1 MLNVY
6 LFQILN
12 GLGLGMIYFLISVG
26 LTLIFGLLNF
36 VNFAHGAF
44 FLLGSYLCYT
54 TVTLTGNFW
63 LSLLL
68 APLAVGL
75 LAWLLERSLIRRIY
89 HLPHTFQILVTLG
102 IALIIQEVSIMLWG
116 PVGKSVP
123 TPELLRG
130 IVRLGHFAYP
140 QYRLFLIGFAALVA
154 VALWL
159 LLERTRF
166 GALVRAGSES
176 TETVSLLGTNIFRL
190 FSVTFALG
198 VALAGLAG
206 VLSAPLRGANPF
218 LGPEILGVAFVVVV
232 IGGMGSFGGA
242 LAAGLMVGVVQSL
255 MASLWPQGSS
265 LMIYAAMAVVILL
278 RPYGL
283 FGRA

>member
-1 MLNVY
+1 MLSLY
-6 LFQILN
+6 LLQIVN
-12 GLGLGMIYFLISVG
+12 GLGLGMIYFLIAVG
-26 LTLIFGLLNF
+26 LTIIFGLLNF

-54 TVTLTGNFW
+54 AVSLTGNFW
-63 LSLLL
+63 LALLI
-68 APLAVGL
+68 APLAVAA
-75 LAWLLERSLIRRIY
+75 LAWVVERLLIQRIY

-102 IALIIQEVSIMLWG
+102 IALIIQEASVIIWG
-116 PVGKSVP
+116 PVGKSVAV
-123 TPELLRG
+123 PEALRG
-130 IVRLGHFAYP
+130 VVVIGNFVYP
-140 QYRLFLIGFAALVA
+140 HYRIFLIAFSAVIA

-190 FSVTFALG
+190 FSMTFALG
-198 VALAGLAG
+198 VGLAGLAG
-206 VLSAPLRGANPF
+206 VLFAPLRGAQPF
-218 LGPEILGVAFVVVV
+218 VGPEILGVAFVVVV

-242 LAAGLMVGVVQSL
+242 LVGGLLVGVVQSV
-255 MASLWPQGSS
+255 MTTLWPQGAS
-265 LMIYAAMAVVILL
+265 LMIYGAMAAVILI

>member
-1 MLNVY
+1 MLSLY
-6 LFQILN
+6 LLQIVN
-12 GLGLGMIYFLISVG
+12 GLGLGMIYFLIAVG
-26 LTLIFGLLNF
+26 LTIIFGLLNF

-54 TVTLTGNFW
+54 AVSLTGNFW
-63 LSLLL
+63 LALLV
-68 APLAVGL
+68 APLVVAA
-75 LAWLLERSLIRRIY
+75 LAWVVERLLIQRIY

-102 IALIIQEVSIMLWG
+102 IALIIQEASVIIWG
-116 PVGKSVP
+116 PVGKSVAVP
-123 TPELLRG
+123 AALRG
-130 IVRLGHFAYP
+130 VVVIGNFVYP
-140 QYRLFLIGFAALVA
+140 HYRIFLIAFSALIALV
-154 VALWL
+154 LWL

-190 FSVTFALG
+190 FSMTFALG
-198 VALAGLAG
+198 VGLAG
-206 VLSAPLRGANPF
+206 VAGVLFAPLRGAQPF
-218 LGPEILGVAFVVVV
+218 VGPEILGVAFVVVV

-242 LAAGLMVGVVQSL
+242 LVGGLLVGVVQSV
-255 MASLWPQGSS
+255 MTTLWPQGAS
-265 LMIYAAMAVVILL
+265 LMIYGAMAAVILI

>member
-26 LTLIFGLLNF
+26 LTLIFGLLNV

-54 TVTLTGNFW
+54 TVTLTGSFW
-63 LSLLL
+63 LSLLI
-68 APLAVGL
+68 APLVVGM
-75 LAWLLERSLIRRIY
+75 LAWLLERVLIRRIY

-102 IALIIQEVSIMLWG
+102 IALIIQEASIMLWG
-116 PVGKSVP
+116 PAGKSVP

-130 IVRLGHFAYP
+130 IVRLGNFAYP

-154 VALWL
+154 IALWL

-176 TETVSLLGTNIFRL
+176 TETVSLLGVNIFRL
-190 FSVTFALG
+190 FSITFALG

-232 IGGMGSFGGA
+232 IGGMGSFAGA
-242 LAAGLMVGVVQSL
+242 LVAGLMVGVTQSV

>member
-1 MLNVY
+1 MLSLY
-6 LFQILN
+6 LLQIVN
-12 GLGLGMIYFLISVG
+12 GLGLGMIYFLIAVG
-26 LTLIFGLLNF
+26 LTIIFGLLNF

-54 TVTLTGNFW
+54 AVSLTGNFW
-63 LSLLL
+63 LALLV
-68 APLAVGL
+68 APLLVAA
-75 LAWLLERSLIRRIY
+75 LAWVVERLLIQRIY

-102 IALIIQEVSIMLWG
+102 IAMIIQEASVIIWG
-116 PVGKSVP
+116 PVGKSVAVP
-123 TPELLRG
+123 AALRG
-130 IVRLGHFAYP
+130 VVVIGNFVYP
-140 QYRLFLIGFAALVA
+140 HYRIFLIAFSALIALV
-154 VALWL
+154 LWL

-198 VALAGLAG
+198 VGLAG
-206 VLSAPLRGANPF
+206 VAGVLFAPLRGAQPF
-218 LGPEILGVAFVVVV
+218 VGPEILGVAFVVVV

-242 LAAGLMVGVVQSL
+242 LVGGLLVGVVQSV
-255 MASLWPQGSS
+255 MTTLWPQGAS
-265 LMIYAAMAVVILL
+265 LMIYGAMAAVILI

>member
-6 LFQILN
+6 LFQVLN

-68 APLAVGL
+68 APLVVGL
-75 LAWLLERSLIRRIY
+75 LAWILERSLIRRIY

-123 TPELLRG
+123 TPDLLHG
-130 IVRLGHFAYP
+130 IVRLGNFAYP

-190 FSVTFALG
+190 FSITFALG

-242 LAAGLMVGVVQSL
+242 LAAGLIVGMVQSL

>member
-1 MLNVY
+1 MLSLY
-6 LFQILN
+6 LLQIVN
-12 GLGLGMIYFLISVG
+12 GLGLGMIYFLIAVG
-26 LTLIFGLLNF
+26 LTIIFGLLNF

-54 TVTLTGNFW
+54 AVSLTGNFW
-63 LSLLL
+63 LALLV
-68 APLAVGL
+68 APLLVAA
-75 LAWLLERSLIRRIY
+75 LAWVVERLLIQRIY

-102 IALIIQEVSIMLWG
+102 IALIIQEASVIIWG
-116 PVGKSVP
+116 PVGKSVAVP
-123 TPELLRG
+123 AALRG
-130 IVRLGHFAYP
+130 VVVIGNFVYP
-140 QYRLFLIGFAALVA
+140 HYRIFLIAFSALIALV
-154 VALWL
+154 LWL

-198 VALAGLAG
+198 VGLAG
-206 VLSAPLRGANPF
+206 VAGVLFAPLRGAQPF
-218 LGPEILGVAFVVVV
+218 VGPEILGVAFVVVV

-242 LAAGLMVGVVQSL
+242 LVGGLLVGVVQSV
-255 MASLWPQGSS
+255 MTTLWPQGAS
-265 LMIYAAMAVVILL
+265 LMIYGAMAAVILI

>member
-1 MLNVY
+1 MLSLY
-6 LFQILN
+6 LLQIVN
-12 GLGLGMIYFLISVG
+12 GLGLGMIYFLIAVG
-26 LTLIFGLLNF
+26 LTIIFGLLNF

-54 TVTLTGNFW
+54 AVSLTGNFW
-63 LSLLL
+63 LALLI
-68 APLAVGL
+68 APLAVAA
-75 LAWLLERSLIRRIY
+75 LAWVVERLLIQRIY

-102 IALIIQEVSIMLWG
+102 IALIIQEASVIIWG
-116 PVGKSVP
+116 PVGKSVAV
-123 TPELLRG
+123 PEALRG
-130 IVRLGHFAYP
+130 VVVIGNFVYP
-140 QYRLFLIGFAALVA
+140 HYRIFLIAFSAVIA

-190 FSVTFALG
+190 FSMTFALG
-198 VALAGLAG
+198 VGLAG
-206 VLSAPLRGANPF
+206 MAGVLFAPLRGAQPF
-218 LGPEILGVAFVVVV
+218 VGPEILGVAFVVVV

-242 LAAGLMVGVVQSL
+242 LVGGLLVGVVQSV
-255 MASLWPQGSS
+255 MTTLWPQGAS
-265 LMIYAAMAVVILL
+265 LMIYGAMAAVILI

>member
-6 LFQILN
+6 LFQTLN

-63 LSLLL
+63 LSLLV
-68 APLAVGL
+68 APLVVGL

-102 IALIIQEVSIMLWG
+102 IALIIQEASIMLWG

-123 TPELLRG
+123 APDLLRG
-130 IVRLGHFAYP
+130 IVRLGDFAYP

-190 FSVTFALG
+190 FSITFALG

>member
-1 MLNVY
+1 MLSLY
-6 LFQILN
+6 LLQIVN
-12 GLGLGMIYFLISVG
+12 GLGLGMIYFLIAVG
-26 LTLIFGLLNF
+26 LTIIFGLLNF

-54 TVTLTGNFW
+54 AVSLTGNFW
-63 LSLLL
+63 LALLI
-68 APLAVGL
+68 APLVVAA
-75 LAWLLERSLIRRIY
+75 LAWVVERLLIQRIY

-102 IALIIQEVSIMLWG
+102 IALIIQEASVIIWG
-116 PVGKSVP
+116 PVGKSVAV
-123 TPELLRG
+123 PEALRG
-130 IVRLGHFAYP
+130 VVVIGNFVYP
-140 QYRLFLIGFAALVA
+140 HYRIFLIAFSAVIA

-190 FSVTFALG
+190 FSMTFALG
-198 VALAGLAG
+198 VGLAG
-206 VLSAPLRGANPF
+206 VAGVLFAPLRGAQPF
-218 LGPEILGVAFVVVV
+218 VGPEILGVAFVVVV

-242 LAAGLMVGVVQSL
+242 LVGGLLVGVVQSV
-255 MASLWPQGSS
+255 MTTLWPQGAS
-265 LMIYAAMAVVILL
+265 LMIYGAMAAVILI

>member
-6 LFQILN
+6 LFQVLN

-44 FLLGSYLCYT
+44 FLVGSYLCYT
-54 TVTLTGNFW
+54 LVTLTGNFW
-63 LSLLL
+63 LALVAGPLLV
-68 APLAVGL
+68 AMM
-75 LAWLLERSLIRRIY
+75 AWALERSLIQRIY
-89 HLPHTFQILVTLG
+89 HLPHSFQILVTLG
-102 IALIIQEVSIMLWG
+102 IALIIQELSIMIWG
-116 PVGKSVP
+116 PVGKSIP
-123 TPELLRG
+123 TPELLQG
-130 IVRLGHFAYP
+130 VVRFGNFAYP
-140 QYRLFLIGFAALVA
+140 IYRLFLIVFSAGVA
-154 VALWL
+154 VLLWL

-176 TETVSLLGTNIFRL
+176 TEMVSLLGSNIFRL
-190 FSVTFALG
+190 FSITFALG
-198 VALAGLAG
+198 VGLAGLAG
-206 VLSAPLRGANPF
+206 VLSAPLRGAHPF
-218 LGPEILGVAFVVVV
+218 IGPEVLGLAFVVVV
-232 IGGMGSFGGA
+232 IGGMGSFSGA
-242 LAAGLMVGVVQSL
+242 LVAGLLVGVVQSL
-255 MASLWPQGSS
+255 MTTIWPQGAS